1 MTERKQTR
9 MSTNCPIFGCGEDM
23 GHRELPTFH
32 SVMKYYLLIRQSL
45 KQKTNKDPS
54 VSEIVKHVVEKL
66 KIVWKMASIP
76 IVSDQRIEAMLKT
89 YHGKYRNI
97 LRPLKG
103 RSNSNSYSEKVKA
116 FKSEAQ
122 RKLFDIAACKCDLLL
137 KCSCPKEKKIPKS
150 EHAFIV
156 DQRTERKMAIG
167 NADWE
172 SSKKIA
178 AKIARKGKKEAY
190 LCKRDDQANNL
201 HMEDSS
207 SENDKNDDI
216 SDNQDEEEE
225 YTATSKSKRQLKE
238 EEDKSL
244 PKKSKI
250 LHLPTLAAA
259 CDRVGVSDRGAALLA
274 SSLLQD
280 IGVVCSNDTSDVI
293 DRNKVRRAR
302 QRKRFSLQNVKET
315 VKITGI
321 YFDGRKDQTLTK
333 KKMGNRWYSK
343 KVQ

>member
-1 MTERKQTR
+1 
-9 MSTNCPIFGCGEDM
+9 
-23 GHRELPTFH
+23 
-32 SVMKYYLLIRQSL
+32 
-45 KQKTNKDPS
+45 
-54 VSEIVKHVVEKL
+54 
-66 KIVWKMASIP
+66 
-76 IVSDQRIEAMLKT
+76 
-89 YHGKYRNI
+89 
-97 LRPLKG
+97 
-103 RSNSNSYSEKVKA
+103 
-116 FKSEAQ
+116 
-122 RKLFDIAACKCDLLL
+122 
-137 KCSCPKEKKIPKS
+137 
-150 EHAFIV
+150 
-156 DQRTERKMAIG
+156 
-167 NADWE
+167 
-172 SSKKIA
+172 
-178 AKIARKGKKEAY
+178 
-190 LCKRDDQANNL
+190 
-201 HMEDSS
+201 MEDSS
-207 SENDKNDDI
+207 SENYKNDDI
-216 SDNQDEEEE
+216 SSNQEEEEE